1 MTHKD
6 LVEIGHKCLKK
17 FWKYKIIF
25 KEITTISS
33 AGEIPDVI
41 GFAAYGKSILIE
53 CKASRSDFL
62 RDRAKQFRIS
72 PSLGMG
78 RYRFYLAPIGLI
90 SVAELPSNWGLI
102 EISEKGKPSITVNP
116 YCSNPYGNVW
126 RNGFEQ
132 NMEAERAFLYS
143 VIRRLD
149 LPLI

>member
-1 MTHKD
+1 MLTHKD
-6 LVEIGHKCLKK
+6 LVDIGHKCLKR

-25 KEITTISS
+25 KEISTVSP

-41 GFAAYGKSILIE
+41 GFSAYGKSILIE

-72 PSLGMG
+72 PSRGMG
-78 RYRFYLAPIGLI
+78 RYRFYLAPKGVI
-90 SVAELPSNWGLI
+90 SEADLPLNWGLI
-102 EISEKGKPSITVNP
+102 EVSEKGRANIVVNP
-116 YCSNPYGNVW
+116 YCSNPYGNIW

-143 VIRRLD
+143 VIRRFYL
-149 LPLI
+149 